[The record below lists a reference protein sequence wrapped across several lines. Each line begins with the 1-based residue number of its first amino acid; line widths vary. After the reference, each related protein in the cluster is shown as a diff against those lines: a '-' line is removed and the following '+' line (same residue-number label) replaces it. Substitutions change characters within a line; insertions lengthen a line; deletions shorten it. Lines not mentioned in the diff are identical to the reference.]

1 MKFSEHLMWWAGITA
16 AVSLGCFM
24 SWAETNGTRRSEA
37 AFQKQRSAALA
48 VPVVPMPGFVAVT
61 AVHGMK
67 RLFIQQSLIVR
78 FQGDADGS
86 TLYLSDGDFENVLE
100 AADTVAQRIQEARK
114 P

>member
-1 MKFSEHLMWWAGITA
+1 
-16 AVSLGCFM
+16 
-24 SWAETNGTRRSEA
+24 
-37 AFQKQRSAALA
+37 
-48 VPVVPMPGFVAVT
+48 VT